1 MLGKRLHP
9 QSVAGVRPYHQQWGA
24 PEHVRLPGLRGC
36 RTGERSK
43 PGQSRSWWHW
53 SESGWSYWWGSEG
66 NLLLERNKRGGEE
79 EKERVENCEA
89 DTTLFH
95 QYMHTIT
102 QTCTHNGYTGSHF
115 AVILQTSKQRQK
127 PQQHGPKPITR
138 SLRSKPSSLWEV
150 DTRHGSV
157 AQKYSLPT
165 KGFNIHAGMCGGKK
179 ERGCS
184 SNLPSFL
191 HLPLP
196 PLPRKWELSP
206 YLVCSPVQ
214 CRKCQN
220 WPHTHAYVHI
230 HTEKY
235 HSDLECSH
243 AGFV

>member
-66 NLLLERNKRGGEE
+66 NLLLERNERGGEE

-89 DTTLFH
+89 DTTLFPKNPS
-95 QYMHTIT
+95 IS
-102 QTCTHNGYTGSHF
+102 TCTLSHKHVHTM
-115 AVILQTSKQRQK
+115 ATQGVILQLFYKQANKDKK

-138 SLRSKPSSLWEV
+138 SLGSKPSSLWEV

-157 AQKYSLPT
+157 AQKYSLPS

-179 ERGCS
+179 ERGGS

-191 HLPLP
+191 HFLPKVRTLPLSRL
-196 PLPRKWELSP
+196 LPSAMQKVSKLTPHPRI
-206 YLVCSPVQ
+206 
-214 CRKCQN
+214 RA
-220 WPHTHAYVHI
+220 HTHRKI
-230 HTEKY
+230 
-235 HSDLECSH
+235 SQWPWM
-243 AGFV
+243 

>member
-1 MLGKRLHP
+1 M
-9 QSVAGVRPYHQQWGA
+9 
-24 PEHVRLPGLRGC
+24 GLRGEPAA
-36 RTGERSK
+36 RKKWE
-43 PGQSRSWWHW
+43 
-53 SESGWSYWWGSEG
+53 
-66 NLLLERNKRGGEE
+66 RGGGRKRKSRELWSRYHTFPQE
-79 EKERVENCEA
+79 P
-89 DTTLFH
+89 LH

-115 AVILQTSKQRQK
+115 TVILQTSKQRQK

-138 SLRSKPSSLWEV
+138 LLGSKPSSLWEV
-150 DTRHGSV
+150 ETRHGSV
-157 AQKYSLPT
+157 AQKYSLPS

-191 HLPLP
+191 HFPLP